1 MHKIMK
7 TLQFILIVL
16 FLSMSQHGYAK
27 KEKEPL
33 PEDEHWEQSGNRS
46 NNSPHLYQD
55 DTYVYVY
62 SEKQLDNLYIGIT
75 DMQGNVFHEETT
87 TVLAG
92 QYYAIPINTLPNGMY
107 YLSIIQGS
115 NYVIGWFSK

>member
-1 MHKIMK
+1 MK
-7 TLQFILIVL
+7 TLQFILIAL
-16 FLSMSQHGYAK
+16 FLSMSQYGYAK

-33 PEDEHWEQSGNRS
+33 PGDEHWEQSGNRN
-46 NNSPHLYQD
+46 NNSPQLFQD

-75 DMQGNVFHEETT
+75 DTLGNVFYEETT
-87 TVLAG
+87 RVLAG
-92 QYYAIPINTLPNGMY
+92 QYYAIPISSLPDGTY

-115 NYVIGWFSK
+115 NYVIGIFSK